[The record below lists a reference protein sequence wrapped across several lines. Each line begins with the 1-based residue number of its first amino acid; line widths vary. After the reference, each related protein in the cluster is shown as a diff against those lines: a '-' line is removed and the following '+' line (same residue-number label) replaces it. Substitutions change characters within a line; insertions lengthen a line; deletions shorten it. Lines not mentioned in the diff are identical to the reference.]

1 MSESILLCTGGYDHT
16 VRLWNVVQGNCSAV
30 LQHNESQINAL
41 AISPN
46 RSIIAAAGN
55 PSIRLYDPVK
65 SPITGKISNNP
76 SGLST
81 SSSSANNGGLPVMV
95 LSMTGSSEEE
105 GHRVNV
111 VDVIFHDN
119 NVIFGAAEGGMIKL
133 WDVRHSTKKSINKA
147 ILPGRPTAVYF
158 DPVSL
163 QAIYGEKG
171 KVRFFDLNSNKI
183 ISEVLVKD
191 SKEISAITALA
202 NGGGVIVGDYGGN
215 VFHLTKESQV
225 ILDNPHKDS
234 VTFLNVSPNDQ
245 CIVSTS
251 ADHSIN
257 LYKRS
262 PPNTKEETNS
272 DKGLI
277 FHGSLIGHEKWV
289 WDAAFSADSA
299 YVITASTDCTARLW
313 DVDTCQQV
321 MIYSGQ
327 HTKGITSVALNDFP

>member
-16 VRLWNVVQGNCSAV
+16 IRLWNVVQGNCSAV
-30 LQHNESQINAL
+30 FQHNESQINAL

-65 SPITGKISNNP
+65 SPITSSNIHNL
-76 SGLST
+76 GGTST

-119 NVIFGAAEGGMIKL
+119 NVVFGATEGGMIKL
-133 WDVRHSTKKSINKA
+133 WDVRNNSKKGINK
-147 ILPGRPTAVYF
+147 INLPGRPTSVCFCPAK
-158 DPVSL
+158 L
-163 QAIYGEKG
+163 QIIYGEKG

-183 ISEVLVKD
+183 ISELIVKGA
-191 SKEISAITALA
+191 KEISAIAALA
-202 NGGGVIVGDYGGN
+202 NGESLVVGDYAGN
-215 VFHLTKESQV
+215 VFHLSK
-225 ILDNPHKDS
+225 DNQDLMENQHGS
-234 VTFLNVSPNDQ
+234 YVTFLDVSPNDNYV
-245 CIVSTS
+245 ISTS
-251 ADHSIN
+251 ADHSCH
-257 LYKRS
+257 LYKRKANAS
-262 PPNTKEETNS
+262 DNDTESTKE
-272 DKGLI
+272 LI
-277 FHGSLIGHEKWV
+277 LHGSLIGHEKWV

-313 DVDTCQQV
+313 DVETCQSV
-321 MIYSGQ
+321 MVYSGQ